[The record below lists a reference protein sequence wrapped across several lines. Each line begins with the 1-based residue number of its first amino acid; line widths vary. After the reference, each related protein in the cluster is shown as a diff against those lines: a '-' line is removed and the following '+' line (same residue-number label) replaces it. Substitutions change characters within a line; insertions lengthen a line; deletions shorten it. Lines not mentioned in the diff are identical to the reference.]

1 MSDFMKVDAARLDR
15 AAAQGAKEGSK
26 ESAPPASGDVDA
38 FQRAM
43 ERPGERDGGASGHA
57 GGKAGNAD
65 ESSDQAGN
73 EDAGSRPF
81 VAMSSPLDTLFAG
94 RMEAPPDSTGSAPP
108 ADLEGLA
115 EKLVDRILV
124 SQPGEGAAEVRIR
137 LGGDILPGTEITLRR
152 GADGLLAVRL
162 ATTDAASFQ
171 TLVSAQDSLRARLEA
186 MEKDVRVDVVSERG
200 GSEAENNDARRESRG
215 LYTAPDDAV

>member
-43 ERPGERDGGASGHA
+43 ERPGERDGEASGHA
-57 GGKAGNAD
+57 GGKAGNAY

-73 EDAGSRPF
+73 EGAGSRPF
-81 VAMSSPLDTLFAG
+81 AAMSSPLDTLFAG
-94 RMEAPPDSTGSAPP
+94 RMEAPPAESAPV
-108 ADLEGLA
+108 ADLDGLA

-124 SQPGEGAAEVRIR
+124 SQPGEGAGEVCIR
-137 LGGDILPGTEITLRR
+137 LGGDVLAGTEITLRR

-171 TLVSAQDSLRARLEA
+171 TLVGAQDSLRARLEA

-215 LYTAPDDAV
+215 FYAAPDDAV

>member
-1 MSDFMKVDAARLDR
+1 MSDFMKVDAARLER
-15 AAAQGAKEGSK
+15 AAAQGAKEA
-26 ESAPPASGDVDA
+26 APPASGDVDA

-65 ESSDQAGN
+65 ESSDEAGN
-73 EDAGSRPF
+73 EGAGSRPF
-81 VAMSSPLDTLFAG
+81 APMTSPLDTLFAG
-94 RMEAPPDSTGSAPP
+94 RMEAAPAESAPV
-108 ADLEGLA
+108 ADLDGLA

-124 SQPGEGAAEVRIR
+124 SQPGEGAGEVRIR
-137 LGGDILPGTEITLRR
+137 LGGDVLPGTEITLRR

-171 TLVSAQDSLRARLEA
+171 TLVGAQDSLKARLGHL
-186 MEKDVRVDVVSERG
+186 EKDVRVDVVSERG
-200 GSEAENNDARRESRG
+200 GSEAENNDARRQSRG
-215 LYTAPDDAV
+215 FYAAPDDAV